1 MFIYLPNSNIFILI
15 GNPQGSHTVRTARQ
29 LILDNFNQSPEKIA
43 EKTKLEYKAYQAAQA
58 AALKKTKDGKKNIN
72 VGGEN
77 IAFDAK
83 SAAQSKAKTDAVKIE
98 NDEMTMVGHVLILF
112 LFLSNYNFLYLSICY
127 F

>member
-1 MFIYLPNSNIFILI
+1 MIHQKYILIFLITDISLSFLLFADICFIL

-43 EKTKLEYKAYQAAQA
+43 EKTKLEYKAYLATQAA
-58 AALKKTKDGKKNIN
+58 LKTKDGKKNIN

-83 SAAQSKAKTDAVKIE
+83 SAAQTKAKIDSTKVNI
-98 NDEMTMVGHVLILF
+98 DEMTMVR
-112 LFLSNYNFLYLSICY
+112 NFLIS
-127 F
+127 